1 MKKSA
6 YFISLSCVLAVLAS
20 MPISVSAAQSD
31 PYDLSIQLSDYAIT
45 AEEAASGDAVVH
57 VSAYLKGST
66 NLSMGPSSIQ
76 CGIIT
81 NTADS
86 IYYRN
91 IINPTE
97 QTDTTASY
105 EYSAG
110 SFTTS
115 YRPFCFGGFDPRTGE
130 YVARAMTCIVRDA
143 CMDPVNG
150 STLYYAGNDT
160 ITFSLPG
167 RFYVNEAGE
176 LAQDSVSHEIV
187 CPLTINEDGSATYT
201 YKFASIYS
209 ENIGGE
215 LVYSAVVDTAVGT
228 IPYYQP
234 ELLSEGDTIPDVN
247 TRISWIAESDIERF
261 LGHSDEFPLIETDAC
276 FKPTT
281 SCGIYPVAF
290 EENYCNI
297 NLTDDATY
305 KTEKLNLQYQNAA
318 IAVGVDTAAVSE
330 ITAPDYALYFAD
342 STKMITAPS
351 MGASVTCDVAYTDGT
366 SETVDAT
373 GAVNAGT
380 TPSALW
386 QEAGGAYYNGEVA
399 LLCGDTAITDGG
411 APLTQAV
418 LIGLKGDANLNGS
431 VGIDDATAILT
442 YYAQNAAGMSAALT
456 ADPTSS
462 DEVLAYFLGD
472 IDTESKTMAEGGSLN
487 ISDATNILT
496 YYASTAAGIYISWDS
511 FI

>member
-6 YFISLSCVLAVLAS
+6 YFISLSCAMAVLTS
-20 MPISVSAAQSD
+20 MPINAFASQAD
-31 PYDLSIQLSDYAIT
+31 PYNLSIQLSDYALT
-45 AEEAASGDAVVH
+45 AEDAASGDAVVH
-57 VSAYLKGST
+57 ISAYLRGST

-76 CGIIT
+76 CGVLT
-81 NTADS
+81 DTADS

-91 IINPTE
+91 MINPTE
-97 QTDTTASY
+97 ETDTTATY
-105 EYSAG
+105 EYSGG
-110 SFTTS
+110 SFTTA
-115 YRPFCFGGFDPRTGE
+115 YAPFCFGGFDRNGS

-150 STLYYAGNDT
+150 STIYYAGNDT
-160 ITFSLPG
+160 IKFSLPG

-176 LAQDSVSHEIV
+176 LAQDDVSHEIV

-201 YKFASIYS
+201 YKFASIYT
-209 ENIGGE
+209 ENVNGE

-234 ELLSEGDTIPDVN
+234 ELLSEGDMIPDTN
-247 TRISWIAESDIERF
+247 ARISWIANSDIERF

-276 FKPTT
+276 FKADTG
-281 SCGIYPVAF
+281 CGIYPVAF
-290 EENYCNI
+290 EEDYCNI

-305 KTEKLNLQYQNAA
+305 KTEKLTLQYQNAA

-330 ITAPDYALYFAD
+330 ITAPDYALYFAEN
-342 STKMITAPS
+342 TKMITAPS
-351 MGASVTCDVAYTDGT
+351 MGASVTCDVTYTDGT
-366 SETVDAT
+366 SETTDAT

-380 TPSALW
+380 TPNALW
-386 QEAGGAYYNGEVA
+386 QEAGGTYYNGEVTM
-399 LLCGDTAITDGG
+399 LCGDTAITDGG

-418 LIGLKGDANLNGS
+418 LVGLKGDANLNGS

-462 DEVLAYFLGD
+462 DEALAYFLGD
-472 IDTESKTMAEGGSLN
+472 IDTESKTMAEGGTLN

>member
-6 YFISLSCVLAVLAS
+6 YFISLSCALAVLTS
-20 MPISVSAAQSD
+20 MPINASASQSD
-31 PYDLSIQLSDYAIT
+31 PYDLSIQLSDYALT
-45 AEEAASGDAVVH
+45 AEEAASGDAVIH

-81 NTADS
+81 DTADS
-86 IYYRN
+86 IYYRS
-91 IINPTE
+91 IVNPTE
-97 QTDTTASY
+97 ETDTTATY
-105 EYSAG
+105 EYSGG
-110 SFTTS
+110 SFTTD
-115 YRPFCFGGFDPRTGE
+115 YIPFCFGGFDRNGA
-130 YVARAMTCIVRDA
+130 YVARAMTCIVRDY

-150 STLYYAGNDT
+150 STIYYAGNDT
-160 ITFSLPG
+160 IKFSLPG

-234 ELLSEGDTIPDVN
+234 DFLSEGDMIPDVN
-247 TRISWIAESDIERF
+247 TRISWIANSDIERF
-261 LGHSDEFPLIETDAC
+261 LGNSDEFPLIETDAC

-305 KTEKLNLQYQNAA
+305 KTEKLTLQYQNAA
-318 IAVGVDTAAVSE
+318 IAVGVQDAVLNQLE
-330 ITAPDYALYFAD
+330 APDYALYFAD

-351 MGASVTCDVAYTDGT
+351 MGASVTCDVSYTDGT
-366 SETVDAT
+366 SETVDVT

-380 TPSALW
+380 TPNALW
-386 QEAGGAYYNGEVA
+386 QEAGGTYYNGEVA
-399 LLCGDTAITDGG
+399 MLCGDSAINTGG
-411 APLTQAV
+411 TVLTQAV
-418 LIGLKGDANLNGS
+418 LVGLKGDANLNGS

-442 YYAQNAAGMSAALT
+442 YYAQNAAGMPAALT
-456 ADPTSS
+456 SDPTSS

-472 IDTESKTMAEGGSLN
+472 IDTESKTMTEGGSLN